1 MLFIP
6 PSPKCPSRGGWGSR
20 LRREG
25 SPTGVSSY
33 SSPPHPCSSPPQ
45 FIKYCPQRRGLLSRT
60 GGLLQPIGCQAGT
73 KSKQGPTE
81 GKDGQGRQLPHT
93 KCSLKGGRA
102 LPCPPS
108 PQAAPAPRHR
118 GSQRHRTSPSSML
131 KLLRRLLALE
141 ASGDMVEKRGSEAR
155 GSRESSR
162 SIKSRSFLDRLGNGE
177 PCSVPRGSW

>member
-1 MLFIP
+1 MSFMEGP
-6 PSPKCPSRGGWGSR
+6 R
-20 LRREG
+20 LQERG
-25 SPTGVSSY
+25 SPTSISSY
-33 SSPPHPCSSPPQ
+33 FSHPFTSPLLFHITIHSTAP
-45 FIKYCPQRRGLLSRT
+45 RGGDSK
-60 GGLLQPIGCQAGT
+60 PIRSQAGT
-73 KSKQGPTE
+73 KSKQGPTKGE
-81 GKDGQGRQLPHT
+81 ERQGRRLLHT
-93 KCSLKGGRA
+93 ECSLRDRRV

-108 PQAAPAPRHR
+108 PQAAPAPWHR
-118 GSQRHRTSPSSML
+118 GSQRHRTSPSSIL

>member
-1 MLFIP
+1 MGEP
-6 PSPKCPSRGGWGSR
+6 R
-20 LRREG
+20 LRRG
-25 SPTGVSSY
+25 APPARFLLIFL
-33 SSPPHPCSSPPQ
+33 PPHPCSFPSRIIVLPPEEGAQ
-45 FIKYCPQRRGLLSRT
+45 SRGEGFSSL
-60 GGLLQPIGCQAGT
+60 IGCRAGT
-73 KSKQGPTE
+73 KSKRGWGEQPGE
-81 GKDGQGRQLPHT
+81 GERQGRRLLHT
-93 KCSLKGGRA
+93 KCSLKDGRA
-102 LPCPPS
+102 LPSPPS

-177 PCSVPRGSW
+177 PCSVPRGSG